1 MSSIECNSVLE
12 PSAQASV
19 LTGQDFSCAA
29 NATKSA
35 LVLPLIRKLKNYSAG
50 LLAGATY
57 LRISSQSKF
66 RNSAQSERVCR
77 RRFLL
82 PQRAKSARQGL
93 RRRKPLGAES
103 TNFAP
108 ILIDEYQANSGMA
121 AGKMNGQ
128 GFVTGHDL
136 SRAVC
141 RQFSIP
147 ASQVAEKGLFS
158 S

>member
-1 MSSIECNSVLE
+1 VQAPF
-12 PSAQASV
+12 PSTPTSKER
-19 LTGQDFSCAA
+19 S
-29 NATKSA
+29 
-35 LVLPLIRKLKNYSAG
+35 P
-50 LLAGATY
+50 GAPEEKT
-57 LRISSQSKF
+57 
-66 RNSAQSERVCR
+66 
-77 RRFLL
+77 
-82 PQRAKSARQGL
+82 AR
-93 RRRKPLGAES
+93 AES
-103 TNFAP
+103 TNSAS

-121 AGKMNGQ
+121 ASRMNGQ